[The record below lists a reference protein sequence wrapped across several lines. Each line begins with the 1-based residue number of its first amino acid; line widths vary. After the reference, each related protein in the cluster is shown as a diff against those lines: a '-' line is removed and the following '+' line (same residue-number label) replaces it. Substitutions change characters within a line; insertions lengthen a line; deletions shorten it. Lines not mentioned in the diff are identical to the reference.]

1 MAICK
6 NIFEIHKILLI
17 LIIQIFIHTSL
28 SAEVFNDLKE
38 NKKTSYL
45 DFILLKIENRLIQRH
60 ALLGTQTMAFRIQYQ
75 NIGTQVDF
83 SEKESK
89 IIISIIGVMD
99 KKRYSKKKYKPK
111 LSDCNILRNILLY
124 GKYGYNIIFQKRNTF
139 LTNEDMEEIFISR
152 FLGNIS
158 LSENEKNYILEN
170 TFVKSTIIDPVRGKD
185 IYCTGKVYEDLN

>member
-158 LSENEKNYILEN
+158 LSEKEKNYILEN